1 MYAMRAGENRKVT
14 GIRNIDAPLPKG
26 VTDFLPEKAAKFGYI
41 REKILRIFELWGF
54 RRLITPLLEFQDV
67 MALSMGEGLME
78 KVFRFDDRQTGR
90 LLVIPPDIT
99 PQVARIV
106 ATRMKGYPLPH
117 RLYYSGRVLR
127 HAESQSG
134 RSREIFQAGV
144 ELIGLVSPEADA
156 EMAAMA
162 VEILKSIGFEGF
174 RIAVGQVEFFRGIM
188 ESAEFSPDSRHLLR
202 TAIGKKDVSALR
214 EILENEP
221 VSDAAKEEMAALP
234 RLFGGREVL
243 AEAGRIVV
251 NDRSKRALDNIS
263 QVLDILDI
271 YGVSDYLT
279 IDLGEIR
286 GLDYYT
292 GVTLEGFVGGVGEPV
307 CSGGRYDNL
316 TARYG
321 FPAPATGFACNLMA
335 LLTAAEKRPDVEAS
349 KTVDFLIVNRKEDRS
364 EALEIAKRLRKK
376 GFTAARDIIRRD
388 VADSLEYAEKM
399 NILHMIVIGREGCSG
414 DEVYV
419 VRVADKKGITVRK
432 SDLYRKDFPLSF
444 ELLSGD

>member
-1 MYAMRAGENRKVT
+1 MPVKNTE
-14 GIRNIDAPLPKG
+14 APLPKG
-26 VTDFLPEKAAKFGYI
+26 VADFLPEKAAKIGYI
-41 REKILRIFELWGF
+41 QEKILRVFELWGF

-67 MALSMGEGLME
+67 MALALGEDLKQKM
-78 KVFRFDDRQTGR
+78 FRFDDRQTGR
-90 LLVIPPDIT
+90 LIVIPPDIT

-106 ATRMKGYPLPH
+106 ATRMRGYPLPH

-127 HAESQSG
+127 HAEIQSG

-162 VEILKSIGFEGF
+162 VEVLRGLGFEGF
-174 RIAVGQVEFFRGIM
+174 KIAVGQVEFFRGIM
-188 ESAEFSPDSRHLLR
+188 DSAGFSPASRELLR
-202 TAIGKKDVSALR
+202 DAIGKKDSSALR
-214 EILENEP
+214 AILENESVP
-221 VSDAAKEEMAALP
+221 DRSKEEMAALP

-243 AEAGRIVV
+243 EAAGRLVS
-251 NDRSKRALDNIS
+251 NDRSKRALENIS

-271 YGVSDYLT
+271 YGVGDYLT

-316 TARYG
+316 TSCYG
-321 FPAPATGFACNLMA
+321 FPAPATGFAFNIMA
-335 LLTAAEKRPDVEAS
+335 LLNAAEKRPDVEAS
-349 KTVDFLIVNRKEDRS
+349 KTGDFLIFNKREDRR
-364 EALEIAKRLRKK
+364 EALELAKRLRRK
-376 GFTAARDIIRRD
+376 GFTAARDIIRRGF
-388 VADSLEYAEKM
+388 AESLEYARKM
-399 NILHMIVIGREGCSG
+399 NILHMIVIGAEECAD

-419 VRVADKKGITVRK
+419 VRVADGKGITVRK
-432 SDLYRKDFPLSF
+432 NDLCRKDFPLTF
-444 ELLSGD
+444 GPLQGD

>member
-1 MYAMRAGENRKVT
+1 MPVKNTE
-14 GIRNIDAPLPKG
+14 APLPKG
-26 VTDFLPEKAAKFGYI
+26 VADFLPEKAAKIGYI
-41 REKILRIFELWGF
+41 QEKILRVFELWGF

-67 MALSMGEGLME
+67 MALALGEDLKE
-78 KVFRFDDRQTGR
+78 KMFRFDDRQTGR
-90 LLVIPPDIT
+90 LIVIPPDIT

-106 ATRMKGYPLPH
+106 ATRMRGYPLPH

-127 HAESQSG
+127 HAEIQSG

-162 VEILKSIGFEGF
+162 VEVLKSLGFEGF
-174 RIAVGQVEFFRGIM
+174 KIAVGQVEFFRGIM
-188 ESAEFSPDSRHLLR
+188 DSAGFSQASSELLR
-202 TAIGKKDVSALR
+202 DAIGKKDSSALR
-214 EILENEP
+214 AILENESVP
-221 VSDAAKEEMAALP
+221 DRSKEEMAALP

-243 AEAGRIVV
+243 EAAGRLVG
-251 NDRSKRALDNIS
+251 NDRSKRALENIS

-271 YGVSDYLT
+271 YGVGDYLT

-316 TARYG
+316 TSCYG
-321 FPAPATGFACNLMA
+321 FPAPATGFAFNIMA
-335 LLTAAEKRPDVEAS
+335 LLNAAEKRPDVEAS
-349 KTVDFLIVNRKEDRS
+349 KTGDFLIFNKREDRR
-364 EALEIAKRLRKK
+364 EALELAKRLRRK
-376 GFTAARDIIRRD
+376 GFTAARDIIRRGF
-388 VADSLEYAEKM
+388 AESLEYARKM
-399 NILHMIVIGREGCSG
+399 NILHMIVIGAEECAD

-419 VRVADKKGITVRK
+419 VRVADGKGITVRK
-432 SDLYRKDFPLSF
+432 NDLCRKDFPLTF
-444 ELLSGD
+444 GPLQGD

>member
-1 MYAMRAGENRKVT
+1 M
-14 GIRNIDAPLPKG
+14 PKG

-67 MALSMGEGLME
+67 MALSMGENLIE

-162 VEILKSIGFEGF
+162 VEILKILGFEGF
-174 RIAVGQVEFFRGIM
+174 KIAVGQVEYFRGIM
-188 ESAEFSPDSRHLLR
+188 DSAAFSPGSCDLLR
-202 TAIGKKDVSALR
+202 SAIGKKDVSALR

-221 VSDAAKEEMAALP
+221 VADAVKEELAALP

-243 AEAGRIVV
+243 AEAGRTVV
-251 NDRSKRALDNIS
+251 NDRSKKALDNIF
-263 QVLDILDI
+263 QVIDILDI
-271 YGVSDYLT
+271 YGVGEYLA

-335 LLTAAEKRPDVEAS
+335 LLNAAEKRPEVEAS
-349 KTVDFLIVNRKEDRS
+349 KTGDFLIVNRKEDRR

-376 GFTAARDIIRRD
+376 GFTAARDIIRRE
-388 VADSLEYAEKM
+388 VADSLDYAARM
-399 NILHMIVIGREGCSG
+399 NILHMVVIGGEGCTD

-419 VRVADKKGITVRK
+419 VRVADNKGVRVRK
-432 SDLYRKDFPLSF
+432 NDLYRKDFPLSF
-444 ELLSGD
+444 GPLPGDEEWQT